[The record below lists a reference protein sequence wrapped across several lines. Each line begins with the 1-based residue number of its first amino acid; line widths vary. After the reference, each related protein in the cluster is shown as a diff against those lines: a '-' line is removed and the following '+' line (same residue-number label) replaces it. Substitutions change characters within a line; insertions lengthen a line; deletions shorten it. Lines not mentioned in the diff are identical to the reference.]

1 MSSDAASAVAKIETR
16 LFLEGTWQSGSGS
29 FPLCDKFTGREIA
42 AIAAAGPREVE
53 RAVTGLSR
61 AFDAGIPAPYERAE
75 ILHRAANLLRQEAEV
90 FAATY
95 HKETGFTHRDAETEV
110 ARCIETITLS
120 AEEARRF
127 EMNQTVPL
135 SGAPGPAGRLA
146 FILRVPL
153 GPVAAITP
161 FNAPLNTVAHKVAPA
176 IAAGNPIALKPSSM
190 TPLCGAAIV
199 DLMLRAGWPAGLI
212 ALLQGSAETAKALL
226 ADRRIEFYAF
236 TGSTQ
241 VGRAIQTA
249 AGLRRVQLELGAL
262 SFTVLEPDADLEKAL
277 PTIRNAAFRKA
288 GQVCTSVQVV
298 LAQEAILAEVAERLT
313 QLTEA
318 TPFGDPAQ
326 PDILTGPM
334 ISPAAAQAAKSKV
347 DQAIAAGAT
356 CLAGAG
362 LEHAVLAPT
371 LLRDAPDDCS
381 LLTDE
386 IFAPV
391 MTLQP
396 YRSLDEACR
405 RINATPYGL
414 AAGLYTQQIDKALA
428 VARSLRVG
436 SLHINNTSSSRVD
449 LMPYGGVKDS
459 GFGKEGPAYAM
470 REMSE
475 ERLITFTP

>member
-1 MSSDAASAVAKIETR
+1 MGSDAASASAKVETR
-16 LFLEGTWQSGSGS
+16 LFLEGDWQEGAGG
-29 FPLCDKFTGREIA
+29 FPLYDKYDGKEIA
-42 AIAAAGPREVE
+42 AIAAAGPDDVA
-53 RAVTGLSR
+53 RAVTGLTR
-61 AFDAGIPAPYERAE
+61 AFDAGVPDPFERAE
-75 ILHRAANLLRQEAEV
+75 ILHRAANLLRAEAEA

-95 HKETGFTHRDAETEV
+95 RLETGFTHLDAETEV
-110 ARCIETITLS
+110 KRCIETITLS

-127 EMNQTVPL
+127 EQNETVPL
-135 SGAPGPAGRLA
+135 SGAPGPSGRLA
-146 FILRVPL
+146 FVLRVPL

-199 DLMLRAGWPAGLI
+199 DLMVRAGWPAGLI

-236 TGSTQ
+236 TGSTE
-241 VGRAIQTA
+241 VGRAVQAA
-249 AGLRRVQLELGAL
+249 AGLRRVQLELGAI
-262 SFTVLEPDADLEKAL
+262 SFTVLEPDADLDRAL

-298 LAQEAILAEVAERLT
+298 LAQEEILGDVAAGLEALT
-313 QLTEA
+313 KA
-318 TPFGDPAQ
+318 TPFGDPAR
-326 PDILTGPM
+326 PETLTGPM
-334 ISPAAAQAAKSKV
+334 ISPAAAREAKTTL

-356 CLAGAG
+356 CLAGAA
-362 LEHAVLAPT
+362 LERAVLAPT
-371 LLRDAPDDCS
+371 LLRGAPDDS
-381 LLTDE
+381 RLLQEE

-391 MTLQP
+391 MTLQS
-396 YRSLDEACR
+396 YGNLEEACR

-414 AAGLYTQQIDKALA
+414 AAGLYTQRIDRALQT
-428 VARSLRVG
+428 ARSLRIG
-436 SLHINNTSSSRVD
+436 SLHINNSSSARVD

-475 ERLITFTP
+475 ERLITVTP